1 MKTKKQKE
9 YLQKVGELLSKLQI
23 KIESL
28 EDKEIVDVLN
38 EIPAY
43 GEAMRELQKREI
55 LDKIEKEIEQTQG
68 DLARSKQWI
77 DEVKVKYQQYSKMF
91 DDFKASDDG
100 EMSAALEQY
109 NLESGYLNALNY
121 INQLI
126 KLI

>member
-55 LDKIEKEIEQTQG
+55 LDKIEKEIKQTQG

-77 DEVKVKYQQYSKMF
+77 DEVKIKYQQYSKMF

-109 NLESGYLNALNY
+109 YLKRGYLNAS
-121 INQLI
+121 NQLKQ
-126 KLI
+126 KLTK

>member
-55 LDKIEKEIEQTQG
+55 LDKIEKEIKQTQG

-121 INQLI
+121 LKQ
-126 KLI
+126 KLTK

>member
-55 LDKIEKEIEQTQG
+55 LDKIEKEIKQTQG